1 MTTTISI
8 GNYLLRRL
16 KEINIET
23 IFGVPGD
30 YNMPFLDLIEDDND
44 LTWGNNANELNASYA
59 ADGYARVRGA
69 GAVVTTFGVGELSAV
84 NGIAGSYSEMLP
96 VIHIVGTPV
105 TSSQNSHAL
114 LHHSLG
120 NGDFQ
125 VFTKMS
131 SLITVAAAH
140 LSPERALEEIDHV
153 IKTAYL
159 RKRPGYIGF
168 PLDLMLKKVS
178 VTEHQ
183 LKPLDLANP
192 PNPKEVQEIA
202 LQKILEHIA
211 AAKNPAIIVD
221 GCVLRQHLEKEA
233 NAFVV
238 RSGFP
243 TFSAPMGKGA
253 IDERLP
259 NFRGC
264 YSGNVTLEG
273 ITKEVEEADLLIEL
287 GSIKSDFNTGNFSY
301 GLEKKK
307 TISLHSFGT
316 TIYHADYN
324 GVCMSELLPLL
335 TASLPENPKEL
346 EFGARV
352 RPDPI
357 DESTQEITHN
367 YLWNKVPDFIEP
379 NSIIVAE
386 TGTAEF
392 GVFNMNSPKGTS
404 FISQIL
410 WGSIGYSVGAAL
422 GAAMADRSR
431 RVYLFVGDGSF
442 QLTVQEV
449 SVYIRHGITPVILLL
464 NNDGYLIEKLI
475 HGPHRSYNNYQMWKY
490 SQTLDFFGGHLEH
503 NRTGQG
509 KNPSAVGV
517 EEKVTTRTE
526 FEAAMEKAHT
536 QPDKIHFLEVIMP
549 RFDAPREL
557 KLLVASSENR

>member
-1 MTTTISI
+1 MPTIKI
-8 GNYLLRRL
+8 GDYLLKRL
-16 KEINIET
+16 KEINIDT

-30 YNMPFLDLIEDDND
+30 YNMPFLDLIEDDEE

-59 ADGYARVRGA
+59 ADGYARIRGA
-69 GAVVTTFGVGELSAV
+69 GALVTTFGVGELSAI

-131 SLITVAAAH
+131 SMVTVAAVH
-140 LSPERALEEIDHV
+140 LSRERALEEIDHV
-153 IKTAYL
+153 ISTAYL

-168 PLDLMLKKVS
+168 PLDFMLKEVQVS
-178 VTEHQ
+178 ETQ
-183 LKPLDLANP
+183 LEPLKLFNK

-202 LQKILEHIA
+202 LQKILEEI
-211 AAKNPAIIVD
+211 KSSQKPAIIVD
-221 GCVLRQHLEKEA
+221 GCVLRQHLTKEA
-233 NAFVV
+233 NEFVR

-253 IDERLP
+253 IDESLP

-273 ITKEVEEADLLIEL
+273 ITNEIEEADLLIEL
-287 GSIKSDFNTGNFSY
+287 GSVKSDFNTGNFSY

-324 GVCMSELLPLL
+324 NVCMSELLPLL
-335 TASLPENPKEL
+335 TSKLPEEPTEI
-346 EFGARV
+346 EFGPRI
-352 RPDPI
+352 RPEPI
-357 DESTQEITHN
+357 DESTEEITHN
-367 YLWNKVPDFIEP
+367 YLWNKVPEFIVP
-379 NSIIVAE
+379 NSIVVAE

-392 GVFNMNSPKGTS
+392 GVFNMESPKGVT

-410 WGSIGYSVGAAL
+410 WGSIGYTVGAAL
-422 GAAMADRSR
+422 GAAMADRNR
-431 RVYLFVGDGSF
+431 IVYLFVGDGSF
-442 QLTVQEV
+442 QLTAQEV
-449 SVYIRHGITPVILLL
+449 SVYLRHGLTPVILLL

-475 HGPHRSYNNYQMWKY
+475 HGPDRSYNNYQMWEY
-490 SQTLDFFGGHLEH
+490 SKTLEYFGGHLEH
-503 NRTGQG
+503 NKTEG
-509 KNPSAVGV
+509 KTPSEIGFEGKVSTRA
-517 EEKVTTRTE
+517 EFEKVMKE
-526 FEAAMEKAHT
+526 VNE
-536 QPDKIHFLEVIMP
+536 QPNKIHFLEVIMP

-557 KLLVASSENR
+557 KLLVATSENR